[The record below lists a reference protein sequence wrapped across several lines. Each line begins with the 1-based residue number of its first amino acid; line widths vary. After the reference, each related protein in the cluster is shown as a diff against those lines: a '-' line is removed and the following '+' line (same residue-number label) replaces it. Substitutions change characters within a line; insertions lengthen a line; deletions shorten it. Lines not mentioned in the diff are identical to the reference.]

1 MGKFGRESPAEFQ
14 LCFNHAIHLAVCEV
28 LYKVLVE
35 ESEDVKKIKIV
46 EINRI
51 KSYQKTTLEDLSYS
65 AKLRGQKTSTTYLAA
80 TELNHKGSKLAQ
92 LSPAIDEIRVIRMQG
107 RIEAANNIS
116 ITTKRTNAV
125 HK

>member
-1 MGKFGRESPAEFQ
+1 M
-14 LCFNHAIHLAVCEV
+14 
-28 LYKVLVE
+28 
-35 ESEDVKKIKIV
+35 
-46 EINRI
+46 INL
-51 KSYQKTTLEDLSYS
+51 T
-65 AKLRGQKTSTTYLAA
+65 A